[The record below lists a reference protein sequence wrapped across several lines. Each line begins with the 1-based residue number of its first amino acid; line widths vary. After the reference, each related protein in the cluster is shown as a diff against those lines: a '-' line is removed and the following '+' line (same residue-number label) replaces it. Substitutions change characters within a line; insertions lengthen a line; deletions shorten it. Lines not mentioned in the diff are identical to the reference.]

1 MGDISPVYKSIIQ
14 EEFDPV
20 NEAAQYAAQACV
32 ASKVFKEADDDGKG
46 DLDFEELRKLVK
58 NCFAKTYTSE
68 QEDNNSTDSDNTES
82 FSHDD
87 VTAMT
92 YYLMRA
98 ADPKLK
104 ERILYKTEKTLD
116 ELRDSVITLH
126 EWQELCVAGV
136 LERKKMQKIINL
148 NPFVQD
154 IKHKLDVQRKD
165 EKVKIQ
171 DRVKKLFYKN

>member
-1 MGDISPVYKSIIQ
+1 
-14 EEFDPV
+14 
-20 NEAAQYAAQACV
+20 
-32 ASKVFKEADDDGKG
+32 
-46 DLDFEELRKLVK
+46 
-58 NCFAKTYTSE
+58 
-68 QEDNNSTDSDNTES
+68 
-82 FSHDD
+82 
-87 VTAMT
+87 
-92 YYLMRA
+92 MRA

-154 IKHKLDVQRKD
+154 IKHNIVNQKKE

-171 DRVKKLFYKN
+171 DRVKKIFEKK

>member
-1 MGDISPVYKSIIQ
+1 
-14 EEFDPV
+14 
-20 NEAAQYAAQACV
+20 
-32 ASKVFKEADDDGKG
+32 
-46 DLDFEELRKLVK
+46 
-58 NCFAKTYTSE
+58 
-68 QEDNNSTDSDNTES
+68 
-82 FSHDD
+82 
-87 VTAMT
+87 MT

-116 ELRDSVITLH
+116 ELKESVITLL

-136 LERKKMQKIINL
+136 LDRKKMQKIINL

-154 IKHKLDVQRKD
+154 IKQTIDKQRKD

-171 DRVKKLFYKN
+171 ERVKKLFYKN

>member
-1 MGDISPVYKSIIQ
+1 MD
-14 EEFDPV
+14 FD
-20 NEAAQYAAQACV
+20 
-32 ASKVFKEADDDGKG
+32 
-46 DLDFEELRKLVK
+46 ELRKLVQ
-58 NCFAKTYTSE
+58 NCFAKTYGSE
-68 QEDNNSTDSDNTES
+68 QDNNSTDSDRTES
-82 FSHDD
+82 FTYDD

-116 ELRDSVITLH
+116 ELKESVITLH

-154 IKHKLDVQRKD
+154 IKQAIDNQRKD

-171 DRVKKLFYKN
+171 ERVKKLFYKN